1 MIDKAS
7 QSDRNEKNQRN
18 KRKLI
23 LLILATLLLAL
34 CLISILVWQGLTQ
47 PEMSK
52 TQEAP
57 VLNQAIGNYIPG
69 EDLLLV
75 SGGKDI
81 SVLIPGCAI
90 DQKGK
95 IVLTPLGEYLND
107 QVEEDTVWSR
117 PRTADVSFYSRS
129 NELIDDLPINCSIRV
144 CFTLT
149 KEEWENYLDYPED
162 FEIQY
167 LDDSDTP
174 SLEWI
179 SVLMVAQRSSH
190 ELCGNYNQL
199 GLFALAMKTVS
210 IGETGGL
217 YDILEPTT
225 TPTQPGLYEPPSD

>member
-1 MIDKAS
+1 MINPTS
-7 QSDRNEKNQRN
+7 QPTLNEKSHRN

-23 LLILATLLLAL
+23 LLILAALLLAL
-34 CLISILVWQGLTQ
+34 CLISILVWQGLTK
-47 PEMSK
+47 PDMSK
-52 TQEAP
+52 TQESP
-57 VLNQAIGNYIPG
+57 VLNQTIGNYIPG

-81 SVLIPGCAI
+81 SVLVPGCAI

-95 IVLTPLGEYLND
+95 IVLTPLGPYLND

-117 PRTADVSFYSRS
+117 PRTADVSFYTRS
-129 NELIDDLPINCSIRV
+129 NELLEDIPINCSIRV

-149 KEEWENYLDYPED
+149 KEEWENYLEFPED

-167 LDDSDTP
+167 LDDSDAP

-199 GLFALAMKTVS
+199 GLYALAMKIVS

-217 YDILEPTT
+217 YDVLEPTT
-225 TPTQPGLYEPPSD
+225 TPTEPGFYEPPAD